1 MPSLIQVDGISSYT
15 LANPVLINDQF
26 EIGPFNAATG
36 QFAFASGLQT
46 VASGNHSST
55 RGFATTASGNKAHA
69 EGNNTTASGESAH
82 AEGWYTNAIGNY
94 SHAEG
99 NNTTASAQTA
109 HAEGGDTTASGIS
122 SHAEGINTISSGN
135 FSHAEGSTTVASGQS
150 SHAEGGETTAIGIAS
165 HAEGIS
171 TIANGVG
178 SHAEGHFTIADG
190 NYSHVTG
197 RYNLSDVTEGAFI
210 VGNGTSGNNRS
221 NLLLAAANQVEVF
234 GNTKTETIQ
243 IAESTTPTPGHV
255 LTTDAQGNGTWQAA
269 GAGTDTFVT
278 AASLNGSDL
287 EIDRNQGQPQITVD
301 LSPLTT
307 PDTFV
312 ISAALTGTDL
322 EINRN
327 NGEPQIT
334 VDLSSLVDGTNNYV
348 TTAVLNG
355 SNLELT
361 RFGLPTLV
369 VDLSPLLDDTTATVD
384 ADADPNVNA
393 DVVFYSASI
402 PGGTIYLNSA
412 LNIAGKKIVLIRTA
426 DTNTVTL
433 AGSVGAQINGSGTK
447 ALPTALYSTT
457 TCISD
462 GTNFYC
468 TNGAIL

>member
-1 MPSLIQVDGISSYT
+1 M
-15 LANPVLINDQF
+15 
-26 EIGPFNAATG
+26 
-36 QFAFASGLQT
+36 
-46 VASGNHSST
+46 
-55 RGFATTASGNKAHA
+55 
-69 EGNNTTASGESAH
+69 
-82 AEGWYTNAIGNY
+82 
-94 SHAEG
+94 
-99 NNTTASAQTA
+99 
-109 HAEGGDTTASGIS
+109 
-122 SHAEGINTISSGN
+122 
-135 FSHAEGSTTVASGQS
+135 
-150 SHAEGGETTAIGIAS
+150 
-165 HAEGIS
+165 
-171 TIANGVG
+171 
-178 SHAEGHFTIADG
+178 
-190 NYSHVTG
+190 
-197 RYNLSDVTEGAFI
+197 
-210 VGNGTSGNNRS
+210 
-221 NLLLAAANQVEVF
+221 F

-255 LTTDAQGNGTWQAA
+255 LTTDAQGNGTWQAV
-269 GAGTDTFVT
+269 GVGTDTFVT

-334 VDLSSLVDGTNNYV
+334 VDLSSLVNGTNNYV

-355 SNLELT
+355 SDLELT

-384 ADADPNVNA
+384 AAADPNVNA
-393 DVVFYSASI
+393 DVIFYSASI
-402 PGGTIYLNSA
+402 PGGSIYLNSA
-412 LNIAGKKIVLIRTA
+412 LNVAGKKIVLIRTA

-433 AGSVGAQINGSGTK
+433 AGSVGAQINGSSTK